1 MKTLFETAFRDGSPE
16 GAFLLPLILR
26 VAILVMRYLISLA
39 LRAGWRRIKF
49 SNVGDLARQILP
61 KPLLPPLAIHRALA
75 ALHDIPVLW
84 SNRDIAAKQNKLNKK
99 VGVETGREYL
109 SLPPKTSDCSL
120 WNQPGA

>member
-1 MKTLFETAFRDGSPE
+1 MKTLFETALGM
-16 GAFLLPLILR
+16 GARKGFAPIPVLR
-26 VAILVMRYLISLA
+26 GAILVKRYLISVA

-84 SNRDIAAKQNKLNKK
+84 SNRDIAAKQTQQKSGCRDRK
-99 VGVETGREYL
+99 GIPI
-109 SLPPKTSDCSL
+109 SSPKNIRL
-120 WNQPGA
+120 